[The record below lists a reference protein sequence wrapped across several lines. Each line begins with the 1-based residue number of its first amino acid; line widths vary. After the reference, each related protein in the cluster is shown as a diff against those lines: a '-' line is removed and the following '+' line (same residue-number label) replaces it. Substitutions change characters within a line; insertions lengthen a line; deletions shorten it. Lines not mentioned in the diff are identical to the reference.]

1 MSRTC
6 IPPRPAAVLRVAVM
20 AACLALAGAGCGG
33 GSGGH
38 GSSGHT
44 LTTRTGPSA
53 APPNGVASK
62 SAGQIVAA
70 ATRAVQRVS
79 AVHVSGAVVENGIP
93 VSLDLRLVRGQG
105 GQGEMAENGLSFR
118 LISLDHVLYILG
130 SRAFWTHFGGA
141 TAAQLFQGKWLK
153 TPDSGQFATLG
164 DLASIPSLFGQLL
177 RAHGKLAKAGRATVN
192 GQPAVAV
199 RDTTVYVAATG
210 PPYPLAIVKRG
221 MNGGHVSFT
230 DFDQT
235 VRLRAPVDTISLPS
249 AG

>member
-6 IPPRPAAVLRVAVM
+6 VPLRPAAVLRVAVM
-20 AACLALAGAGCGG
+20 AACLALAGAGCGGGSGG

-53 APPNGVASK
+53 APPNGVASR

-79 AVHVSGAVVENGIP
+79 AVQVSGGVVENGIP
-93 VSLDLRLVRGQG
+93 
-105 GQGEMAENGLSFR
+105 
-118 LISLDHVLYILG
+118 
-130 SRAFWTHFGGA
+130 A

-199 RDTTVYVAATG
+199 RDTTAGGTLYVAATG

-221 MNGGHVSFT
+221 TDGGHVGFT

-235 VRLRAPVDTISLPS
+235 VRLRAPADTISLPS